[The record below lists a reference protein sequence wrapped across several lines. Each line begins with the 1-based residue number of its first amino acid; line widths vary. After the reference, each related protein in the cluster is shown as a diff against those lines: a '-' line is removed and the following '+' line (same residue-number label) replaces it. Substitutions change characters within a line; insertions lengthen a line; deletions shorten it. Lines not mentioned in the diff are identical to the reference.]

1 MSSQKEVRV
10 EMQKSKAELTEKEY
24 EVYQFLIRYVKEHG
38 YPPSLREISKGTGIA
53 STSDVKLY
61 LDRLENKKKIR
72 KEFGVS
78 RAICLTEYTFVRK
91 KLVK

>member
-1 MSSQKEVRV
+1 MKTQKRKV
-10 EMQKSKAELTEKEY
+10 ELTEKEY

-38 YPPSLREISKGTGIA
+38 YPPSTREICKGTGIA
-53 STSDVKLY
+53 STCDVKHY
-61 LDRLENKKKIR
+61 LDRLEDKKKIR

>member
-1 MSSQKEVRV
+1 
-10 EMQKSKAELTEKEY
+10 MQKSKVELTEKEY
-24 EVYQFLIRYVKEHG
+24 EIYQFLIKYVKQYG
-38 YPPSLREISKGTGIA
+38 YPPSIREICKDTGIA

-61 LDRLENKKKIR
+61 LDKLENKKKIR
-72 KEFGVS
+72 KEYGVS